1 MTTLRFELLEGERV
15 ILEKGPAVL
24 TNKRLLANWRSVD
37 GQGEQ
42 PGDQAFLKDI
52 ASFKKLSGGQES
64 RVKPGL
70 GWLGLGIAIILAEVI
85 FTTVVDLIPAGTLA
99 ESILF
104 LAGALALVV
113 GLYMLQSS
121 LFRTKP
127 HTTVFFTVP
136 GSPDIAVTF
145 PGRNNPDA
153 DELTRQFVRA
163 KRGL

>member
-1 MTTLRFELLEGERV
+1 MTALQFELLEGERV

-24 TNKRLLANWRSVD
+24 TNKRLLANWHSVD
-37 GQGEQ
+37 GQGQQ
-42 PGDQAFLKDI
+42 PADQAFLKDI

-70 GWLGLGIAIILAEVI
+70 RWLGLGVAIIVAEVI
-85 FTTVVDLIPAGTLA
+85 LTTFDIIPAGTLV

-104 LAGALALVV
+104 LVGALALVV

-121 LFRTKP
+121 LFRTRP
-127 HTTVFFTVP
+127 HTTVFFSVP

-153 DELTRQFVRA
+153 DELTRQFLRA

>member
-1 MTTLRFELLEGERV
+1 MTALQFELLEGERV

-24 TNKRLLANWRSVD
+24 TNKRLLANWHSVD
-37 GQGEQ
+37 GKGQQ
-42 PGDQAFLKDI
+42 PADQAFLKDI

-70 GWLGLGIAIILAEVI
+70 RWLGLGVAIIVAEVI
-85 FTTVVDLIPAGTLA
+85 LTTFDIIPAGTLV

-121 LFRTKP
+121 LFRTRP
-127 HTTVFFTVP
+127 HTTVFFSVP

-153 DELTRQFVRA
+153 DELTRQFLRA